1 MPQHGQADSFMAQN
15 DRLFRGSWDATLE
28 EICIGRQLHHQFQC
42 VTYKANTLYENGIG
56 GELMNKKS
64 TGVFFAIFLA
74 LVITDSS
81 LAQSTKL
88 PQLKLAV
95 STATPHNTPLWV
107 AKDKKIFEKYGVD
120 VQMIFVMGGALV
132 SQMLAAGEIQVAANA
147 PAALISLIAGGTDVA
162 MFLGISNTSPFA
174 LITQPNIK
182 TAADLRGKRLGTA
195 RFGGSSHVS
204 ALIALDHLK
213 LDPKRDKIILMQ
225 TGLDPER
232 MAALEQK
239 GLDAA
244 MLQRL
249 ATKTMI
255 AKGYTQ
261 LLNLNQAKIPYQNTV
276 LASRR
281 DRMAANPKLYDS
293 FTRAIVEGYAYVFN
307 KENKQ
312 AVKEVLAKNLRL
324 PSADAAEDFYLEA
337 LEELDRKPYPTLQGT
352 RTVIQYVTEQNPKA
366 ASVKAERIVDM
377 SWLKK
382 LDDEGFFDKVYK
394 GQ

>member
-1 MPQHGQADSFMAQN
+1 
-15 DRLFRGSWDATLE
+15 
-28 EICIGRQLHHQFQC
+28 
-42 VTYKANTLYENGIG
+42 
-56 GELMNKKS
+56 MNQKP
-64 TGVFFAIFLA
+64 FALGFAVILAVFLA
-74 LVITDSS
+74 VPHAR
-81 LAQSTKL
+81 AQSSR
-88 PQLKLAV
+88 PQQLKVAV

-107 AKDKKIFEKYGVD
+107 ARDKKIFDKYGVD
-120 VQMIFVMGGALV
+120 VQLVFVMGGALV
-132 SQMLAAGEIQVAANA
+132 SQMLASGEIQVAANA
-147 PAALISLIAGGTDVA
+147 PAALLSLIANGVDIA
-162 MFLGISNTSPFA
+162 MFLGISNTSPFT
-174 LITQPNIK
+174 LVTQPNIK
-182 TAADLRGKRLGTA
+182 TAAELRGKRLGTA

-213 LDPKRDKIILMQ
+213 LDPKRDGVILMQ

-249 ATKTMI
+249 ATKTML

-281 DRMAANPKLYDS
+281 DYMQANARTFDS
-293 FTRAIVEGYAYVFN
+293 FVRALVEGYAYVFN

-312 AVKEVLAKNLRL
+312 AVKEVLARNLRL
-324 PSADAAEDFYLEA
+324 PNVDAAEDFYAEA
-337 LEELDRKPYPTLQGT
+337 LEELDRKPYPTLEGT
-352 RTVIQYVTEQNPKA
+352 RTVIKYVAEQNPKVA
-366 ASVKAERIVDM
+366 AIKAERIIDS

-394 GQ
+394 AK

>member
-1 MPQHGQADSFMAQN
+1 MSRKQLRVGIFSALLAFSIADLSQ
-15 DRLFRGSWDATLE
+15 
-28 EICIGRQLHHQFQC
+28 
-42 VTYKANTLYENGIG
+42 
-56 GELMNKKS
+56 
-64 TGVFFAIFLA
+64 
-74 LVITDSS
+74 
-81 LAQSTKL
+81 AQSSR
-88 PQLKLAV
+88 PQAIKLAV

-107 AKDKKIFEKYGVD
+107 ARDKRIFEKHGVD
-120 VQMIFVMGGALV
+120 VQLIFVMGGALV
-132 SQMLAAGEIQVAANA
+132 SQMLAAGEIQIAANA
-147 PAALISLIAGGTDVA
+147 PAALLSLIANGVDIA
-162 MFLGISNTSPFA
+162 MFVGISNTSPFS

-213 LDPKRDKIILMQ
+213 LDAKRDNVILMQ

-255 AKGYTQ
+255 AKGFTQ
-261 LLNLNQAKIPYQNTV
+261 LLNMNQAKIPYQNTV

-281 DRMAANPKLYDS
+281 DFMAANPKLYDS
-293 FTRAIVEGYAYVFN
+293 FVRALVEGYAYVFN

-324 PSADAAEDFYLEA
+324 PSVDAAEDFYTEA
-337 LEELDRKPYPTLQGT
+337 LEELDRKPYPTIEGT
-352 RTVIQYVTEQNPKA
+352 RTVIKYVTEQNPKV
-366 ASVKAERIVDM
+366 ASIKAERIVDS

-382 LDDEGFFDKVYK
+382 LDDEGFFEKIYK
-394 GQ
+394 GK

>member
-1 MPQHGQADSFMAQN
+1 MNHKSI
-15 DRLFRGSWDATLE
+15 R
-28 EICIGRQLHHQFQC
+28 IG
-42 VTYKANTLYENGIG
+42 
-56 GELMNKKS
+56 
-64 TGVFFAIFLA
+64 LA
-74 LVITDSS
+74 LLLPAFLTAGEAR
-81 LAQSTKL
+81 AQSSR
-88 PQLKLAV
+88 PQQLKLAV

-107 AKDKKIFEKYGVD
+107 ARDKKIFDKYGVD
-120 VQMIFVMGGALV
+120 VQLLFVMGGALV

-147 PAALISLIAGGTDVA
+147 PAALLSLIANGVDIS

-174 LITQPNIK
+174 LITQPGIK

-213 LDPKRDKIILMQ
+213 LDPKRDNIVLMQ

-255 AKGYTQ
+255 ARGYTQ
-261 LLNLNQAKIPYQNTV
+261 LLNMNQAKIPYQNTV

-281 DRMAANPKLYDS
+281 DSMTANPKLYDS
-293 FTRAIVEGYAYVFN
+293 FVRAVVEGYAYVFN

-324 PSADAAEDFYLEA
+324 PNVDAAEDFYTEA
-337 LEELDRKPYPTLQGT
+337 LEELDRKPYPTIEGT
-352 RTVIQYVTEQNPKA
+352 RTVIKYVTEQNPKV
-366 ASVKAERIVDM
+366 ASVKAERIVDPI
-377 SWLKK
+377 WLKK

-394 GQ
+394 TK

>member
-1 MPQHGQADSFMAQN
+1 MNHKSI
-15 DRLFRGSWDATLE
+15 R
-28 EICIGRQLHHQFQC
+28 IG
-42 VTYKANTLYENGIG
+42 
-56 GELMNKKS
+56 
-64 TGVFFAIFLA
+64 LA
-74 LVITDSS
+74 LLLPAFLTAGEAR
-81 LAQSTKL
+81 AQSSR
-88 PQLKLAV
+88 PQQLKLAV

-107 AKDKKIFEKYGVD
+107 ARDKKIFEKYGVD
-120 VQMIFVMGGALV
+120 VQLIFVMGGALV

-147 PAALISLIAGGTDVA
+147 PAALVSLIAGGTDIA
-162 MFLGISNTSPFA
+162 MFLGISNTSPFT
-174 LITQPNIK
+174 LITQPNVK

-204 ALIALDHLK
+204 ALIALDYLK
-213 LDPKRDKIILMQ
+213 LDAKRDNIILMQ

-249 ATKTMI
+249 ATKTMLG
-255 AKGYTQ
+255 KGYTQ
-261 LLNLNQAKIPYQNTV
+261 LVNMNQAKIPYQNTV

-281 DRMAANPKLYDS
+281 DYMAANPKLYDS
-293 FTRAIVEGYAYVFN
+293 FVRALVEGYAYVFN

-324 PSADAAEDFYLEA
+324 PNVDAAEDFYMEA
-337 LEELDRKPYPTLQGT
+337 LEELDRKPYPTVEGT
-352 RTVIQYVTEQNPKA
+352 RTVIKYVAEQNPKA
-366 ASVKAERIVDM
+366 ASVKAERIVDP

-394 GQ
+394 TK

>member
-1 MPQHGQADSFMAQN
+1 MN
-15 DRLFRGSWDATLE
+15 RK
-28 EICIGRQLHHQFQC
+28 QLR
-42 VTYKANTLYENGIG
+42 IG
-56 GELMNKKS
+56 G
-64 TGVFFAIFLA
+64 FAVLLA
-74 LVITDSS
+74 LLTAD
-81 LAQSTKL
+81 LCQAQSAR
-88 PQLKLAV
+88 PLKLAV

-107 AKDKKIFEKYGVD
+107 ARDKKIFDKYGVD
-120 VQMIFVMGGALV
+120 VQLIFVMGGALV
-132 SQMLAAGEIQVAANA
+132 SQMLAAGEIQIAANA
-147 PAALISLIAGGTDVA
+147 PAALLSLIANGVDIS

-182 TAADLRGKRLGTA
+182 TPADLRGKRLGTA

-204 ALIALDHLK
+204 ALIALDYLK
-213 LDPKRDKIILMQ
+213 LDAKRDNVILMQ

-255 AKGYTQ
+255 AKGFTQ
-261 LLNLNQAKIPYQNTV
+261 LLNMNQAKIPYQNTV

-281 DRMAANPKLYDS
+281 DFMAANPKLYDS
-293 FTRAIVEGYAYVFN
+293 FVRALIEGYAYVFN

-312 AVKEVLAKNLRL
+312 SVKEVLAKNLRL
-324 PSADAAEDFYLEA
+324 PNVDAAEDFYAEA
-337 LEELDRKPYPTLQGT
+337 LEELDRKPYPTVEGT
-352 RTVIQYVTEQNPKA
+352 RTVIKYVTEQNPKV
-366 ASVKAERIVDM
+366 ASVKAERIVDS

-394 GQ
+394 GK

>member
-1 MPQHGQADSFMAQN
+1 MTRKPLRSALAI
-15 DRLFRGSWDATLE
+15 LL
-28 EICIGRQLHHQFQC
+28 L
-42 VTYKANTLYENGIG
+42 
-56 GELMNKKS
+56 
-64 TGVFFAIFLA
+64 IFLSA
-74 LVITDSS
+74 S
-81 LAQSTKL
+81 LIQAQSTR
-88 PQLKLAV
+88 PQQLKLAV

-107 AKDKKIFEKYGVD
+107 ARDKKIFDKHGVD
-120 VQMIFVMGGALV
+120 VQLLFVMGGALV
-132 SQMLAAGEIQVAANA
+132 SQMLAAGEIQIAANA
-147 PAALISLIAGGTDVA
+147 PAALLSLIANGVDIS

-204 ALIALDHLK
+204 ALIAVDHLK
-213 LDPKRDKIILMQ
+213 LDVKRDNIILMQ

-255 AKGYTQ
+255 AKSYTQ
-261 LLNLNQAKIPYQNTV
+261 LLNMNQAKIPYQNTV

-281 DRMAANPKLYDS
+281 DYMAANPKLFDA
-293 FTRAIVEGYAYVFN
+293 FIRALVEGYAYVFQ

-324 PSADAAEDFYLEA
+324 PNVDAAEDFYAEA
-337 LEELDRKPYPTLQGT
+337 LEELDRKPYPTLEGT
-352 RTVIQYVTEQNPKA
+352 RTVIKYVAEQNPKV
-366 ASVKAERIVDM
+366 ASVKAEQIVDS

-382 LDDEGFFDKVYK
+382 LDAEGFFDRVYK
-394 GQ
+394 GK

>member
-1 MPQHGQADSFMAQN
+1 MTHKQLRVGIVFILLAFLVADLPQ
-15 DRLFRGSWDATLE
+15 
-28 EICIGRQLHHQFQC
+28 
-42 VTYKANTLYENGIG
+42 
-56 GELMNKKS
+56 
-64 TGVFFAIFLA
+64 
-74 LVITDSS
+74 
-81 LAQSTKL
+81 AQSSR
-88 PQLKLAV
+88 PQQLKVAV

-107 AKDKKIFEKYGVD
+107 ARDKKIFDKYGVD
-120 VQMIFVMGGALV
+120 VQLIFVMGGALV

-147 PAALISLIAGGTDVA
+147 PAALVSLIANGADIA
-162 MFLGISNTSPFA
+162 MFLGVSNTSPFT
-174 LITQPNIK
+174 LVTQPNIK

-204 ALIALDHLK
+204 ALIALDYLK
-213 LDPKRDKIILMQ
+213 LDAKRDNVLLMQ

-249 ATKTMI
+249 PTKIMLG
-255 AKGYTQ
+255 KGYAQ
-261 LLNLNQAKIPYQNTV
+261 LLNMNQAKIPYQNTV

-281 DRMAANPKLYDS
+281 DYMAANPKLYDN
-293 FTRAIVEGYAYVFN
+293 FVRAIIEGYAYVFN

-324 PSADAAEDFYLEA
+324 PNVDAAEDFYAEA
-337 LEELDRKPYPTLQGT
+337 LEELDLKPYPTVEGT
-352 RTVIQYVTEQNPKA
+352 RTVIKYVTEQNPKV
-366 ASVKAERIVDM
+366 ASVKAERIIDS

-394 GQ
+394 GK